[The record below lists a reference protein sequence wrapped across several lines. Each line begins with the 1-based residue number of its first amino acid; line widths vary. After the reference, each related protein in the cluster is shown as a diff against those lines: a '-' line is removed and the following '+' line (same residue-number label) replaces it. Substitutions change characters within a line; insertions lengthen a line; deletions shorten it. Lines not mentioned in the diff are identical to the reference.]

1 MYEIKNIIL
10 PNDCIG
16 NSLSTMNLNFDTLEN
31 WTNSILLSSK
41 VLFQPLVD
49 FYNSYGDFW
58 KSSINFSIAIN
69 AIDRLTEFNTQV
81 TTNSA
86 KFIKPIVIIYPD
98 IFEYNAI
105 YLDNYKNTVSS
116 WFKTNYPVVDSN
128 NSETLFV
135 ENTVAFVYMMFYSEV
150 VKVNNTLAGNN
161 RLDGNN
167 TPPLGKSITCSTRD
181 VSTVVN
187 CKQTYR
193 GNVDCGIANS
203 KKGYS
208 AENICDKVS
217 PKTCTNTKT
226 VGCFMEGGG
235 KSSVRTGNINVDQ
248 YFKDRSEYEQMDIL
262 KMVVKNCEWVLD
274 GVVPYYE

>member
-49 FYNSYGDFW
+49 FYNFYGDFW
-58 KSSINFSIAIN
+58 KSSINFSIDIN

-105 YLDNYKNTVSS
+105 LIDNYKNTVSS

-161 RLDGNN
+161 RI
-167 TPPLGKSITCSTRD
+167 TLGKAITCSTND
-181 VSTVVN
+181 VSTTISCRV
-187 CKQTYR
+187 TYKPSGGAVSCVDYEPQIMSDVCR
-193 GNVDCGIANS
+193 GNS
-203 KKGYS
+203 TS
-208 AENICDKVS
+208 
-217 PKTCTNTKT
+217 CTETKT
-226 VGCFMEGGG
+226 AQCFMENGK
-235 KSSVRTGNINVDQ
+235 KSSVRTGNLNVDQ
-248 YFKDRSEYEQMDIL
+248 YFKDRSEYEKMYIL